1 MGSSSQITVQ
11 DGDGRAMVTAM
22 PSSPTITAVGIA
34 IGLLYGL
41 FGVGSA
47 FATPVLAAIGVPGL
61 AAVVCPLPALLP
73 SSAAGAYTY
82 ARSGLVDRRFAR
94 WAVLGAAPAAV
105 VGAAA
110 SHLVGGEALVAAS
123 GVVLLLVGLRV
134 LHPAPAAPHAAD
146 RRANRALVIGVAA
159 GVGLLAGLLANGGGF
174 LLVPILIVFFGLETP
189 EASGTSLA
197 VSAAVTIPTLVT
209 HAVIGDIVWAVTLP
223 FTVGIVP
230 GTVLGARL
238 AGRLPTARLRTAF
251 GLLVVA
257 FACWFLVH

>member
-1 MGSSSQITVQ
+1 
-11 DGDGRAMVTAM
+11 M
-22 PSSPTITAVGIA
+22 PSTPTITVVGIA

-47 FATPVLAAIGVPGL
+47 FATPVLAAIGVPSL

-73 SSAAGAYTY
+73 GSAAGAVTY
-82 ARSGLVDRRFAR
+82 ARNGLIDRRFAR

-105 VGAAA
+105 VGA
-110 SHLVGGEALVAAS
+110 SLSRVVGGEALVVAS

-134 LHPAPAAPHAAD
+134 LHPAPASPHAAD
-146 RRANRALVIGVAA
+146 RRSNRTLVLGVAA
-159 GVGLLAGLLANGGGF
+159 AVGLAAGLLANGGGF

-189 EASGTSLA
+189 EAAGTSLA
-197 VSAAVTIPTLVT
+197 VSAAVTVPTLVT

-223 FTVGIVP
+223 FTLGIVP

-238 AGRLPTARLRTAF
+238 AGRLPTNRLRTAF
-251 GLLVVA
+251 GVLVVA
-257 FACWFLVH
+257 FALWFLLR

>member
-1 MGSSSQITVQ
+1 
-11 DGDGRAMVTAM
+11 M
-22 PSSPTITAVGIA
+22 PSSPTITAVGIG
-34 IGLLYGL
+34 IGVLYGL

-73 SSAAGAYTY
+73 SSAAGAVTY
-82 ARSGLVDRRFAR
+82 ARNGLVDRNFAR

-105 VGAAA
+105 LGAA
-110 SHLVGGEALVAAS
+110 STRYVDGDLLVVAS

-134 LHPAPAAPHAAD
+134 LHPAPPAPHAAD
-146 RRANRALVIGVAA
+146 RRANPALVVAVAA
-159 GVGLLAGLLANGGGF
+159 AVGLTAGLLANGGGF

-197 VSAAVTIPTLVT
+197 VSAAVTVPTLVT

-223 FTVGIVP
+223 FTLGIVP
-230 GTVLGARL
+230 GTIVGARL
-238 AGRLPTARLRTAF
+238 AGRLPTAKLRTAF
-251 GLLVVA
+251 GVLVVA
-257 FACWFLVH
+257 FALWFLVG